1 MDNDFATGYALGSDS
16 NGGNCNNGGFWGGD
30 GWWAIIIF
38 AMIFGWGRGGF
49 GGFGGGG
56 ASTDPGLQGLATRAD
71 VNEAIAFNGVERG
84 ISAIQQGIC
93 DSTYALNNSITSGF
107 NNTNVALLQ
116 GFNGVQSQMC
126 NMAAQAQDCCCQTQR
141 AIDGVNYNMA
151 TNTCAIQNTI
161 QGSTRDI
168 LENNNSNTRAILD
181 FLTQSKIDSLQA
193 ENQSLK
199 LAASQANQNS
209 YLTATLDAQTSEL
222 IRRINPMPVP
232 AYQVPAPY
240 PYCGAYNNLVIS
252 QAVAF
257 TGGNLE
263 INLPAGSYNNGE
275 KYCVVVGQ
283 AIPDTT
289 TINAPVYFT
298 IGTGTTLYPMTK
310 RNCAQVT
317 ACGIRTRTKYSLCVV
332 TTPTGGSFRMLGTPC
347 CSPSNNLTS
356 IDGGAAPAPTA

>member
-1 MDNDFATGYALGSDS
+1 MDNDFATCYALGSDS

-84 ISAIQQGIC
+84 ISAIQPGIC
-93 DSTYALNNSITSGF
+93 DSTYALNTSITSGF

-116 GFNGVQSQMC
+116 GFNGIQSQMC

-161 QGSTRDI
+161 QNSTRDI
-168 LENNNSNTRAILD
+168 IDSQNAGTREILN
-181 FLTQSKIDSLQA
+181 FLTQDKIASLQS
-193 ENQSLK
+193 ENQALK
-199 LAASQANQNS
+199 FQASQTAQNS
-209 YLTATLDAQTSEL
+209 YLAAMSDAQTSEL

-240 PYCGAYNNLVIS
+240 PYCG
-252 QAVAF
+252 
-257 TGGNLE
+257 T
-263 INLPAGSYNNGE
+263 YNNG
-275 KYCVVVGQ
+275 
-283 AIPDTT
+283 
-289 TINAPVYFT
+289 
-298 IGTGTTLYPMTK
+298 
-310 RNCAQVT
+310 
-317 ACGIRTRTKYSLCVV
+317 CGC
-332 TTPTGGSFRMLGTPC
+332 GCGC
-347 CSPSNNLTS
+347 
-356 IDGGAAPAPTA
+356 